1 MLAIEIGGLMAAGL
15 FVLVIF
21 ALGTAISVLLNQL
34 CGGSPPTEADLDNQ
48 ACVNRAWSEYRFE
61 KFVEGQ
67 VM

>member
-21 ALGTAISVLLNQL
+21 ALGTAISILLNQL
-34 CGGSPPTEADLDNQ
+34 SGGSPPTGADLDNQ
-48 ACVNRAWSEYRFE
+48 ARVNRAWSEYRLE
-61 KFVEGQ
+61 KFVERQ